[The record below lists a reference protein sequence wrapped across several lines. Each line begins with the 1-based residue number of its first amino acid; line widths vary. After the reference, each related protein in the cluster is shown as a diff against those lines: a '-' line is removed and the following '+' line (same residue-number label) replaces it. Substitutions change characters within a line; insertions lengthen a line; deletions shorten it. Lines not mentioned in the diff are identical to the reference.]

1 MLRVSWYLL
10 NSTKEIHILI
20 LEPVFL
26 LVFLVCDLLV
36 LIFTKF
42 DDIVKILE
50 GIVHPLDK
58 QVGMLHYIYI
68 GINHYFPDS
77 VLMFLLSWYC
87 RHSTVDDEDVFVII
101 FPSQQAGPLRLLNEG
116 GREEKPLL
124 FCRDTACNDGFG
136 LADAGHPSDA
146 DQTVALFLENF
157 SEEINQYT
165 DLLTG

>member
-1 MLRVSWYLL
+1 SIWSVVLFLLFACNLHPRYLHSFPTRRSSDLL

-58 QVGMLHYIYI
+58 QVGMLHYFYS
-68 GINHYFPDS
+68 GITHYFPDQ
-77 VLMFLLSWYC
+77 VLMFL
-87 RHSTVDDEDVFVII
+87 
-101 FPSQQAGPLRLLNEG
+101 
-116 GREEKPLL
+116 
-124 FCRDTACNDGFG
+124 
-136 LADAGHPSDA
+136 
-146 DQTVALFLENF
+146 
-157 SEEINQYT
+157 
-165 DLLTG
+165 